1 MLGKMDNKKRQNPV
15 LVCVREGGG
24 ERESGGG
31 LLCVTMSPHPL
42 QVTRHISAMVNVQD
56 DYGVLVGNW
65 SGNYDGGTSPL
76 DWSGSAEILAQF
88 NRRKQPVKFA
98 QCWVF
103 SGVETT
109 C

>member
-1 MLGKMDNKKRQNPV
+1 
-15 LVCVREGGG
+15 
-24 ERESGGG
+24 
-31 LLCVTMSPHPL
+31 MSDEEAALRSSAHVP

-65 SGNYDGGTSPL
+65 SGDYTGGTSPL
-76 DWSGSAEILAQF
+76 AWSGSAEILAQF
-88 NRRKQPVKFA
+88 NKDKQPVKYA